1 VSLHQAHLRS
11 PLPGN
16 RQLPVDSQPLYRHVT
31 GYVLPPTQLDNK
43 LCAQSITLSMSQADL
58 ENVPS
63 TSSGLLP
70 GEPGIRTLKEGSIL
84 YRLRCCKL
92 PLAKG
97 FDTEASWVTAENTW
111 PDILTFQ
118 VNGTDL
124 ELRRKLHYGRCLP
137 VDLSALL
144 HAGNNTLSVYTIPSS
159 SDTHVYV
166 VAIERV
172 SVSPHTSITSGV
184 AIVPATDSLAAIK
197 CSLESPA
204 EEDDAVTIT
213 SSVLAISLFKP
224 CRDGRICDN
233 PVRGSACLHRECF
246 DLETFLSQCE
256 REQPGYPCVPDCWRC
271 PICKGDVRPQT
282 LVEDGFLVQVKE
294 ELAQKGLL
302 GTRAIIV
309 EADGSWKP
317 KVEAQLSGVR
327 GANLGCKEAA

>member
-70 GEPGIRTLKEGSIL
+70 GEPGIRTLEEGSIL

-159 SDTHVYV
+159 SDTHVYN

-184 AIVPATDSLAAIK
+184 AIIPATDSLAAIK
-197 CSLESPA
+197 RSLESPA

-213 SSVLAISLFKP
+213 SSTLAISLFEP
-224 CRDGRICDN
+224 CRDGRIYDN

-246 DLETFLSQCE
+246 DLETFLSPRRWC
-256 REQPGYPCVPDCWRC
+256 
-271 PICKGDVRPQT
+271 
-282 LVEDGFLVQVKE
+282 LVS
-294 ELAQKGLL
+294 
-302 GTRAIIV
+302 IV
-309 EADGSWKP
+309 TC
-317 KVEAQLSGVR
+317 L
-327 GANLGCKEAA
+327 